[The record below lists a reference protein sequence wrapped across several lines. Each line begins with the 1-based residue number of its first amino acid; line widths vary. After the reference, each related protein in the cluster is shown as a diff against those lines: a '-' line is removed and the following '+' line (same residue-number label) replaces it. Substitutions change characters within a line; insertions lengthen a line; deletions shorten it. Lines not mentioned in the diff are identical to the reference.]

1 MRIFKTDRDPDK
13 SEWSPVLGV
22 SPRYILDFE
31 NFGRNAFV
39 SISCAM
45 THV

>member
-1 MRIFKTDRDPDK
+1 MCIFKIDRDPDK
-13 SEWSPVLGV
+13 SEWSPAPGV
-22 SPRYILDFE
+22 SPGYILDIE